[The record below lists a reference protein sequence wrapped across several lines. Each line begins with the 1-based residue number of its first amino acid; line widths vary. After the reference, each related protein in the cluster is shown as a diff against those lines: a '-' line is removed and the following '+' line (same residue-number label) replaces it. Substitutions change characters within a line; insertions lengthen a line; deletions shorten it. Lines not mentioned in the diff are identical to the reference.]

1 MFTHDVLKKLF
12 PPNRTDRFFDA
23 IYGDTTEGA
32 YDIRL
37 KFKRHSVNR
46 LQFEFELKQRPG
58 RCLACNLTYGLP
70 EIFSRHP
77 IININGL
84 VQEIDQLLN
93 GRTRCT
99 NWQLGMTQVVSSEL
113 HVIPLTIFLDE

>member
-37 KFKRHSVNR
+37 KFKRHSANR